1 MLVHL
6 RRAIVVSVVM
16 IVLCLVYTGVETL
29 IGQVAF
35 NYQANGSLIKQGNT
49 VIASANIGQSW
60 TGPKWFQGRDDADD
74 PAASGPTS
82 YGPRSEQLYEQVIK
96 QSALLR
102 KEGITPTNDLVTGSG
117 SGIDPDITPADACA
131 QVNAVAKANNIP
143 VPELNALVAK
153 YSAPAYLGFFGSP
166 YVNVFSINLALHDH
180 VYASLTP
187 RSTCP

>member
-6 RRAIVVSVVM
+6 RRAIVVSIVL
-16 IVLCLVYTGVETL
+16 IVLCIVYTYVETG
-29 IGQVAF
+29 IGQLF
-35 NYQANGSLIKQGNT
+35 FRYQADGSLVKQGNT

-60 TGPKWFQGRDDADD
+60 TGPQWFQGRDDPDN
-74 PAASGPTS
+74 PAASGGTQ
-82 YGPRSEQLYEQVIK
+82 YGPRSEQLYDQVLK

-117 SGIDPDITPADACA
+117 SGIDTDITPADACA

-180 VYASLTP
+180 VYTSLTP
-187 RSTCP
+187 RATCP